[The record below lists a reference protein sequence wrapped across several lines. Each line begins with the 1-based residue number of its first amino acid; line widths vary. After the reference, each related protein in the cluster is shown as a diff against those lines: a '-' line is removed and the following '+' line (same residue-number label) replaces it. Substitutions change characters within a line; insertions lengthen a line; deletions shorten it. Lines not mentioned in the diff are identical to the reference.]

1 MQFSQKF
8 VGHLCPSGWKRLFL
22 HFHSSHIFFP
32 LLSIMECYKP
42 NRWRMFYF
50 PYPPMHSTRIVFAS
64 FRNLA
69 NVLHDYQSI
78 QVGSFSWMVS
88 ILVVLNQ
95 VFCDNNLVIKERQ
108 FVRMLHVTNEVTTDI
123 SQETFVGLEDV
134 LKTSSRHVLKTSST
148 RLQRNNLT
156 SSKTT

>member
-1 MQFSQKF
+1 MFILCCRFLILDSKSICNPFTPTRYPTWLKKIQLAFCKPYGGVKTISNESFSYVMQFSQKF

-88 ILVVLNQ
+88 ILVVLN
-95 VFCDNNLVIKERQ
+95 
-108 FVRMLHVTNEVTTDI
+108 
-123 SQETFVGLEDV
+123 
-134 LKTSSRHVLKTSST
+134 
-148 RLQRNNLT
+148 
-156 SSKTT
+156 